1 MMDIRRVAAGLTLAI
16 LAGCAQVE
24 KKPEP
29 VAEPLPDNVAEPQ
42 EQRIESQPLKY
53 LVGRNFKPQ
62 PTRPLN
68 VKSKCSHRDAVGTQ
82 THLNLLVKDAQVKTF
97 TAQVTIPHRGVCRFD
112 LKNFEQTATLPQ
124 ALLKAK
130 EKVGH
135 GGWEGLFGGSNVMSK
150 DGKNLTFAFTRQHA
164 ARYMKVA
171 SYPTLARQAL
181 LEDQGERD

>member
-1 MMDIRRVAAGLTLAI
+1 MMDIRRVAAGLALAI

-82 THLNLLVKDAQVKTF
+82 THLNLLVKDAQVKAF

-130 EKVGH
+130 DGSECSVRL
-135 GGWEGLFGGSNVMSK
+135 WEQ
-150 DGKNLTFAFTRQHA
+150 GKEVTIAFNSCPSA
-164 ARYMKVA
+164 CEGEAF
-171 SYPTLARQAL
+171 SYLWPILVDAKSGRCT
-181 LEDQGERD
+181 